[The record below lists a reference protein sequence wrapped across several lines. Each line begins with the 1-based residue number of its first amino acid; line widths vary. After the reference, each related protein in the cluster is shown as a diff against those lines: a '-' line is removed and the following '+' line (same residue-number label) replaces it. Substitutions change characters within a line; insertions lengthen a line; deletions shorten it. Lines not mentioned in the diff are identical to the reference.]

1 MNSMQTLRQNLQFG
15 VRMLRKNLGFTFAAV
30 LTLGLG
36 IGGNS
41 AIFTVTSALL
51 LKPLPYHDPKELV
64 MVAAARKGDRD
75 NPGNFSLPRFE
86 MIRDRN
92 RSFSGIAAF
101 TNDSFNL
108 TGQGEPLQ
116 VSGARVSPNFC
127 EVLGVKP
134 EAGRSF
140 VAEEG
145 QPEGKSVVMISDSLW
160 RSRFGGRASAVGQN
174 VTIDS
179 APSTIVGVLPPS
191 FQFSPLGPAEVWS
204 PRFFELSVMTPAHLR
219 AGAGYLTGVA
229 RLRPEASVTTAAAE
243 MEVLNRQYQ
252 HEYPKAPDADPDLSI
267 VTQDLQQI
275 LVANIRTAI
284 LVLSGAVG
292 FVLLIACANVASLLL
307 SRALART
314 KEIAVRTALGASRG
328 VLITQLLTESV
339 LLALLG
345 GGLGLALSFAATFFL
360 SRMGNEVLP
369 QGFEFAID
377 ARVLTFTMLISLLT
391 GLLFGLFPALQLSR
405 VNVNAT
411 LRDEGRGA
419 TGGPRRVH
427 LKNLLIIGQVA
438 FSLLLL
444 IGAGLMIRSFV
455 RLMSVDPGMDSH
467 NVLTMSI
474 SLPTVKYAKSEQ
486 QVAFY
491 DEAVRRISAL
501 PGVRSV
507 AISAA
512 LPLTPRRMTPALPE
526 GQPAVPLA
534 QRPVLIIEAISP
546 AWFKTMRVP
555 LKAGREFGDQ
565 DNAEAPKVLIANEA
579 LARRYWPNENPIGKH
594 VLLGRQTAPADV
606 VGVAA
611 DVKNSG
617 LALASQPQLYL
628 PFPQL
633 PWGNMNLLVR
643 TEVDPRSL
651 VSAIRAQ
658 ISAIDPE
665 QPVTGIQTIDELLD
679 TSRAQPRFTMF
690 LLGAFSGSAL
700 VLAVV
705 GIYGVLAYSVTQ
717 RKQEMGVRLALGA
730 TRENIMR
737 LIVGQGFA
745 LALIGVAAG
754 LLAALALTRVM
765 ASMLYDVSTHDLA
778 TFALAS
784 LMFVALA
791 LLASYLPARRATQ
804 ADPTEALR
812 HG

>member
-1 MNSMQTLRQNLQFG
+1 MQRLWQNLQFG
-15 VRMLRKNLGFTFAAV
+15 ARMLRKNLGFTLAAV

-51 LKPLPYHDPKELV
+51 LKPLPYQDPKELV
-64 MVAAARKGDRD
+64 MVAAAPKEDRD
-75 NPGNFSLPRFE
+75 NLGVFSLNRFE

-92 RSFSGIAAF
+92 HSFSGFAAF
-101 TNDSFNL
+101 TNDSFDV
-108 TGQGEPLQ
+108 TGHGEPLQ
-116 VSGARVSPNFC
+116 VSGARVSPNFF
-127 EVLGVKP
+127 EVLGIKP

-145 QPEGKSVVMISDSLW
+145 QPSGKPVVMISDSLW
-160 RSRFGGRASAVGQN
+160 RKRFGGRASAVGEY
-174 VTIDS
+174 VDIDS
-179 APSTIVGVLPPS
+179 VPSTIIGVLPPG
-191 FQFSPLGPAEVWS
+191 FQFSPTASSEVWS
-204 PRFFELSVMTPAHLR
+204 PRFFELSVMTPAHIR
-219 AGAGYLTGVA
+219 AGAGYLTGIA
-229 RLRPEASVTTAAAE
+229 RLRSNTSVNSAAAE

-252 HEYPKAPDADPDLSI
+252 KEYPKAPDADPDLSI
-267 VTQDLQQI
+267 VTQDLQQV
-275 LVANIRTAI
+275 LVANIRTAL

-314 KEIAVRTALGASRG
+314 KEIAVRSALGANRG

-339 LLALLG
+339 LLSLLG
-345 GGLGLALSFAATFFL
+345 GALGLALSFTATFFL
-360 SRMGNEVLP
+360 SRIGNDVLP
-369 QGFEFAID
+369 QGFAFAMD
-377 ARVLTFTMLISLLT
+377 ARVLTFTLLISLLT
-391 GLLFGLFPALQLSR
+391 GLLFGVVPALQLSK

-419 TGGPRRVH
+419 TGGRRRSQ
-427 LKNLLIIGQVA
+427 LRSLLVVGQVA

-444 IGAGLMIRSFV
+444 IGAGLLIRSFV
-455 RLMSVDPGMDSH
+455 RLMKVDSGIDSH

-474 SLPTVKYAKSEQ
+474 SLPSVKYAKAAQ
-486 QVAFY
+486 QIAFY
-491 DEAVRRISAL
+491 DEAMRRISAL

-507 AISAA
+507 AMSAA
-512 LPLTPRRMTPALPE
+512 LPLTPRRLTPALPE
-526 GQPAVPLA
+526 GQPEVPLA

-546 AWFKTMRVP
+546 EWFKTMRVP
-555 LKAGREFGDQ
+555 LKAGRDFTEQ

-579 LARRYWPNENPIGKH
+579 LAHRYWPNENPIGKH
-594 VLLGRQTAPADV
+594 VLLGRQTAPAEV

-617 LALASQPQLYL
+617 LAVASQPQLYL

-643 TEVDPRSL
+643 TDVDPHSL
-651 VSAIRAQ
+651 VSEVRAQ
-658 ISAIDPE
+658 IAAIDPE

-679 TSRAQPRFTMF
+679 SSRAQPRFTML
-690 LLGAFSGSAL
+690 LLGAFSATAL

-717 RKQEMGVRLALGA
+717 RQQEMGVRLALGA
-730 TRENIMR
+730 TRENILR
-737 LIVGQGFA
+737 LIVGQGLG

-765 ASMLYDVSTHDLA
+765 VSMLYDVSARDFT
-778 TFALAS
+778 TFALTPLA
-784 LMFVALA
+784 FVAIA
-791 LLASYLPARRATQ
+791 LLACYLPARRATQ

-812 HG
+812 RG

>member
-1 MNSMQTLRQNLQFG
+1 MQRLWQNLQFG
-15 VRMLRKNLGFTFAAV
+15 ARMLRKNLGFTLAAV

-51 LKPLPYHDPKELV
+51 LKPLPYQDPKELV
-64 MVAAARKGDRD
+64 MVAAAPKEDRD
-75 NPGNFSLPRFE
+75 NLGVFSLNRFE

-92 RSFSGIAAF
+92 HSFSGFAAF
-101 TNDSFNL
+101 TNDSFDV
-108 TGQGEPLQ
+108 TGHGEPLQ
-116 VSGARVSPNFC
+116 VSGARVSPNFF
-127 EVLGVKP
+127 EVLGIKP

-145 QPEGKSVVMISDSLW
+145 QPSGKPVVMISDSLW
-160 RSRFGGRASAVGQN
+160 RKRFGGRASAVGEY
-174 VTIDS
+174 VDIDS
-179 APSTIVGVLPPS
+179 VPSTIIGVLPPG
-191 FQFSPLGPAEVWS
+191 FQFSPTASSEVWS
-204 PRFFELSVMTPAHLR
+204 PRFFELSVMTPAHIR
-219 AGAGYLTGVA
+219 AGAGYLTGIA
-229 RLRPEASVTTAAAE
+229 RLRSNTSVNSAAAE

-252 HEYPKAPDADPDLSI
+252 KEYPKAPDADPDLSI
-267 VTQDLQQI
+267 VTQDLQQV
-275 LVANIRTAI
+275 LVANIRTAL

-314 KEIAVRTALGASRG
+314 KEIAVRSALGANRG

-339 LLALLG
+339 LLSLLG
-345 GGLGLALSFAATFFL
+345 GALGLALSFTATFFL
-360 SRMGNEVLP
+360 SRIGNDVLP
-369 QGFEFAID
+369 QGFAFAMD
-377 ARVLTFTMLISLLT
+377 ARVLTFTLLISLLT
-391 GLLFGLFPALQLSR
+391 GLLFGVVPALQLSK

-419 TGGPRRVH
+419 TGGRRRSQ
-427 LKNLLIIGQVA
+427 LRSLLVVGQVA

-444 IGAGLMIRSFV
+444 IGAGLLIRSFV
-455 RLMSVDPGMDSH
+455 RLMKVDSGIDSH

-474 SLPTVKYAKSEQ
+474 SLPSVKYAKAAQ
-486 QVAFY
+486 QIAFY
-491 DEAVRRISAL
+491 DEAMRRISAL

-507 AISAA
+507 AMSAA
-512 LPLTPRRMTPALPE
+512 LPLTPRRLTPALPE
-526 GQPAVPLA
+526 GQPEVPLA
-534 QRPVLIIEAISP
+534 LRPVLIIEAISP
-546 AWFKTMRVP
+546 EWFKTMRVP
-555 LKAGREFGDQ
+555 LKAGRDFTEQ

-579 LARRYWPNENPIGKH
+579 LAHRYWPNENPIGKH
-594 VLLGRQTAPADV
+594 VLLGRQTAPAEV

-617 LALASQPQLYL
+617 LAVASQPQLYL

-643 TEVDPRSL
+643 TDVDPHSL
-651 VSAIRAQ
+651 VSEVRAQ
-658 ISAIDPE
+658 VAAIDPE

-679 TSRAQPRFTMF
+679 SSRAQPRFTML
-690 LLGAFSGSAL
+690 LLGAFSATAL

-717 RKQEMGVRLALGA
+717 RQQEMGVRLALGA
-730 TRENIMR
+730 TRENILR
-737 LIVGQGFA
+737 LIVGQGLG

-765 ASMLYDVSTHDLA
+765 VSMLYDVSARDFT
-778 TFALAS
+778 TFALTPLA
-784 LMFVALA
+784 FVAIA
-791 LLASYLPARRATQ
+791 LLACYLPARRATQ

-812 HG
+812 RG